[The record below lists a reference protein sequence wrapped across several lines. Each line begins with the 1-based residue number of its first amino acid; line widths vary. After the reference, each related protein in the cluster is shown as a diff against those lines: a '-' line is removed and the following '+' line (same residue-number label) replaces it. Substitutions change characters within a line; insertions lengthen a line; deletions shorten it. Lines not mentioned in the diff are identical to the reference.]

1 MGEEKKLI
9 YLDNA
14 ATTKTA
20 PEVVEAMLPYFTELY
35 GNPSSVYSFSQ
46 KSKEAITAGREKIAK
61 TLGASPEEIYF
72 TAGGSESDNWA
83 LKATA
88 EAYAS
93 KGNHIITSKIG
104 SIMQSCILV
113 TGWRNMDLRSLMWM

>member
-61 TLGASPEEIYF
+61 TLGASPEFLY
-72 TAGGSESDNWA
+72 SLLPESAEVSVGPSYRHRAYWA
-83 LKATA
+83 KVLSPA
-88 EAYAS
+88 
-93 KGNHIITSKIG
+93 
-104 SIMQSCILV
+104 
-113 TGWRNMDLRSLMWM
+113 